1 MQCSLFLQTSLIH
14 NKMEVAGSSENLAHF
29 YWTLCHSQ
37 KTVITAE
44 KIDFEELKCE
54 NLNWIYLAN
63 RVQ

>member
-1 MQCSLFLQTSLIH
+1 
-14 NKMEVAGSSENLAHF
+14 MEVAGSSENLAHF